1 MCVLYVPAHM
11 EKGVTP
17 DVVLR
22 GVTKRYGDL
31 VAVDDIDLEV
41 HPGEFL
47 ALLGPSGCGKTTT
60 LRMIAG
66 FDEPS
71 AGEIEIGGR
80 SAVGVPPNKRDV
92 NTVFQAYAL
101 FPHLSVLDNV
111 AYGLKQRKVGRQERY
126 RQAHEAL
133 ELVHLTGRDQAKPA
147 QLSGGMQQ
155 RVALARA
162 LIMNPKVLLLDEPL
176 GALDLKLRK
185 AMQVELKRIQRDV
198 GITFI
203 VVTHDQE
210 EAMAMADR
218 IAVMEAGRIDQLATP
233 SEIYDRP
240 ATPFVA
246 DFIGEMNHLEGTLE
260 RDAEHLVASV
270 GSARF
275 GIGRVVE
282 EADVGARVRFGLRP
296 EELHANSRG
305 EGVPATCQ
313 TAMVLGH
320 NLQIVAVLDSGEEL
334 VALQRR
340 AGDERLAGIA
350 PGDKLWLGWSPT
362 AALLLGPVNG
372 VGEKSPEP
380 LELQA

>member
-1 MCVLYVPAHM
+1 MDN
-11 EKGVTP
+11 GGSP

-22 GVTKRYGDL
+22 GVTKRFGDL
-31 VAVDDIDLEV
+31 VAVDSIDLEV
-41 HPGEFL
+41 QPGEFL

-66 FDEPS
+66 FDEPTE
-71 AGEIEIGGR
+71 GEIEIDGR
-80 SAVGVPPNKRDV
+80 STVGIPPNKRNV

-101 FPHLSVLDNV
+101 FPHMSVLDNV
-111 AYGLKQRKVGRQERY
+111 AYGLKQRKVGKEERY
-126 RQAHEAL
+126 REAGEAL
-133 ELVHLTGRDQAKPA
+133 ELVRLTGREQAKPA
-147 QLSGGMQQ
+147 ELSGGMQQ

-162 LIMNPKVLLLDEPL
+162 LVMRPQVLLLDEPL

-218 IAVMEAGRIDQLATP
+218 IAVMNAGRIDQLDVP
-233 SEIYDRP
+233 SGIYDRP

-246 DFIGEMNHLEGTLE
+246 DFIGEMNHFEGTLE
-260 RDAEHLVASV
+260 RDGDSLVAAV
-270 GSARF
+270 GAARF
-275 GIGRVVE
+275 GIGRVVRDAQPGE
-282 EADVGARVRFGLRP
+282 RVRLGVRP
-296 EELHANSRG
+296 EEVHANTRG
-305 EGVPATCQ
+305 EGAPATCL

-320 NLQIVAVLDSGEEL
+320 HVQVVATLESGDEI

-340 AGDERLAGIA
+340 AGDERLEGIG
-350 PGDKLWLGWSPT
+350 PGDKVWLGWSPA
-362 AALLLGPVNG
+362 AALLLGPADGNG
-372 VGEKSPEP
+372 RTAVADHVEV
-380 LELQA
+380 QA